1 MHSAAHSV
9 LLVFVSSLSCGAA
22 AAQDACEAPS
32 PDCVAVGDW
41 ALTISLGAGGRTN
54 PIEGNSDIPLVAI
67 PQISYYGKRFF
78 LENLD
83 LGFSLHETDRN
94 TFNLLATPGYDRV
107 FFHRNDLQNI
117 FVPIGGPLGAGG
129 GAELRV
135 PVPERH
141 TTYLV
146 GPEWMF
152 NYGRFTGQLDALYE
166 VTGEH
171 EGYEVRAGL
180 GAPIIQSQGSLVA
193 STGFTWKS
201 AEIVRY
207 YYGLEG
213 IYVPGSALSPFVKLS
228 YTRPLTD
235 RWMFNAFAHY
245 EDFGEAIADS
255 PLVTDEGSLT
265 AFAGFVF
272 KVF

>member
-1 MHSAAHSV
+1 MHYAARSV
-9 LLVFVSSLSCGAA
+9 LFLVASTIFCGLAV
-22 AAQDACEAPS
+22 AQDSCEAPS
-32 PDCVAVGDW
+32 PECVIVGDW
-41 ALTISLGAGGRTN
+41 ELTISIGAGGRTN
-54 PIEGNSDIPLVAI
+54 PIEGNADIPLVAI
-67 PQISYYGKRFF
+67 PEISYYGRRFF

-83 LGFSLHETDRN
+83 LGFTLHENDSN

-117 FVPIGGPLGAGG
+117 FVPIGGPLTAG

-171 EGYEVRAGL
+171 QGYEVRAGL

-228 YTRPLTD
+228 YTRPLNE

-245 EDFGEAIADS
+245 EYFGNAITDS
-255 PLVTDEGSLT
+255 PLVEDDGSLT

-272 KVF
+272 KVL